1 MPEYENCRKE
11 IAMTDSVTSN
21 TISQRPV
28 QDGSR
33 FKYPLAGLLMMLCI
47 GNVYSWSVFAKPLW
61 ELGFTQSQT
70 TLAFQLSIVI
80 FTIAM
85 IFAGR
90 WQDKAGPRPVA
101 IFSGIMLGLGFILMK
116 FFGNTMTGMLICF
129 SGFVGIGMG
138 AGYVTPLATAIKWY
152 PEKRGL
158 ISGLVVM
165 GMGAGSVFGGM
176 GGPLLIAKYGVWN
189 TFMIFGIVFGLV
201 ISACGFVLKNPPAG
215 YKPPGAP
222 AEPDKNSAAAKS
234 ACGADYSAKEM
245 LSTPTFYLMWLVYI
259 IGTGGGLMVISQTAN
274 FGIDVVKLTAVAA
287 GSVIMV
293 LGIFN
298 GLGRPACGWLS
309 DKIGRRNVIFLAF
322 AIQIIALTLIMP
334 NAHSYWIYAAGVSL
348 IGFSYGG
355 FLGTMPAI
363 TADYF
368 GLKNV
373 GSTYAWVYTGW
384 GAAGYFGPQVAK
396 VIVGESAL
404 PADWNRAF
412 YFIAAACLAGC
423 VLWYFAKAPVRKAP
437 KALGPEVL
445 AS

>member
-1 MPEYENCRKE
+1 MIN
-11 IAMTDSVTSN
+11 SN
-21 TISQRPV
+21 TKNVNPKDPTGQP
-28 QDGSR
+28 SR
-33 FKYPLAGLLMMLCI
+33 LRYPIAGILMMLCI

-61 ELGFTQSQT
+61 ELGFSQSQT
-70 TLAFQLSIVI
+70 TSAFQLSIVI

-90 WQDKAGPRPVA
+90 WQDKVGPRPVA
-101 IFSGIMLGLGFILMK
+101 VFSGIMMGLGFVLMK
-116 FFGNTMTGMLICF
+116 FFGNTPTGMLICF

-165 GMGAGSVFGGM
+165 GMGAGSIFGGM
-176 GGPLLIAKYGVWN
+176 GGPVLIAKYGVWN
-189 TFMIFGIVFGLV
+189 TFMIFGIVFGL
-201 ISACGFVLKNPPAG
+201 IITACGFVLKNPPEG
-215 YKPPGAP
+215 YTPPGAAVTP
-222 AEPDKNSAAAKS
+222 EKNITAEKQEKNHVSLH
-234 ACGADYSAKEM
+234 DYSVKEM
-245 LSTPTFYLMWLVYI
+245 LSTSSFYFIWLVYI
-259 IGTGGGLMVISQTAN
+259 IGTGGGLMVISQAAN
-274 FGIDVVKLTAVAA
+274 FGVDVINLTAVAA

-298 GLGRPACGWLS
+298 GLGRPVCGYLS
-309 DKIGRRNVIFLAF
+309 DKVGRRNVIFLAF
-322 AIQIIALTLIMP
+322 GIQIIALVLVLP
-334 NAHSYWIYAAGVSL
+334 NAGNYWIYAAGVSL

-373 GSTYAWVYTGW
+373 GSNYAWIYTGW

-396 VIVGESAL
+396 VIVGGSTI
-404 PADWNRAF
+404 PADWNKAF
-412 YFIAAACLAGC
+412 YFIAASCLAGV
-423 VLWYFAKAPVRKAP
+423 VLWFFTKPPIRTIHKV
-437 KALGPEVL
+437 LGPEIL